1 MSLPKSQWLAL
12 TPVERKKL
20 ARLIMIRLLPILGA
34 LALLGIVSLIMFA
47 Q

>member
-20 ARLIMIRLLPILGA
+20 ARLIMIRLLPIFGA
-34 LALLGIVSLIMFA
+34 LALLGIGLLVMFT
-47 Q
+47 